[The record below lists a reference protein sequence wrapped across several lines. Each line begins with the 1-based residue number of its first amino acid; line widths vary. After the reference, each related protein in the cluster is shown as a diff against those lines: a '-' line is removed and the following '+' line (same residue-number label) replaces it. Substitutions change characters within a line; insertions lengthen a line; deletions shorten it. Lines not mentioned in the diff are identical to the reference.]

1 MGRVHVTERNDAVLL
16 ALVSSRAKGTSVA
29 AVVSDVLA
37 RGPEIAWGA
46 RGDRDLFGAQNDPAV
61 DEAQREIAG
70 WREAGYGFVSVI
82 HPDYPSRLRT
92 VHDAPPFLFFR
103 GSLSAQESGGISIVG
118 SRAASDTGVRR
129 AREVAR
135 YLVAEGIP
143 VISGL
148 ARGVDAAAH
157 EATIDAGGVPV
168 GVIATGIGATYTPA
182 TTRYLHELVASHG
195 VLLSQFS
202 PTAPAMKHTFI
213 ERNAT
218 MSGLGV
224 ATFIIEASE
233 HSGARAQAR
242 LAMEHGRPVIL
253 TQVVAT
259 QTDWGREL
267 ASGTRRNVQVVDT
280 FRDAVVAIERVREIS
295 SLGMVE
301 KVLADAQ

>member
-1 MGRVHVTERNDAVLL
+1 
-16 ALVSSRAKGTSVA
+16 
-29 AVVSDVLA
+29 
-37 RGPEIAWGA
+37 
-46 RGDRDLFGAQNDPAV
+46 
-61 DEAQREIAG
+61 
-70 WREAGYGFVSVI
+70 
-82 HPDYPSRLRT
+82 
-92 VHDAPPFLFFR
+92 
-103 GSLSAQESGGISIVG
+103 
-118 SRAASDTGVRR
+118 
-129 AREVAR
+129 
-135 YLVAEGIP
+135 
-143 VISGL
+143 
-148 ARGVDAAAH
+148 
-157 EATIDAGGVPV
+157 
-168 GVIATGIGATYTPA
+168 
-182 TTRYLHELVASHG
+182 
-195 VLLSQFS
+195 
-202 PTAPAMKHTFI
+202 
-213 ERNAT
+213 